1 MSIFNYMFHVFI
13 ICLVKSNDRYVLRG
27 ISGVEEI
34 GELRHLVCLMTVV
47 IFCPK
52 TDRLYPG
59 RMDMAYW
66 KTVTPVQQRYVSRT
80 F

>member
-13 ICLVKSNDRYVLRG
+13 ICLLKSNDRYVLRG

-34 GELRHLVCLMTVV
+34 CELRHLVCLMTVV
-47 IFCPK
+47 IFCPN
-52 TDRLYPG
+52 TDRIHAG
-59 RMDMAYW
+59 RMDMAYCM
-66 KTVTPVQQRYVSRT
+66 TVTPVQQRYVSRT